1 MDRKKDRFLYGLAE
15 TVCSC
20 MPYSEGK
27 CGFCYTENEFGGSG
41 GGWGV
46 VEGF

>member
-1 MDRKKDRFLYGLAE
+1 MDRKKDMFLCGLPE
-15 TVCSC
+15 MVSTC

-27 CGFCYTENEFGGSG
+27 CRFCYTENEFGGE
-41 GGWGV
+41 WGV